1 MAIEQIELTCPVC
14 GKTFKRAKSK
24 YLREKER
31 RPDFIPCCSHSCARL
46 NCKPRSW
53 KPAVFENPN
62 GNFLF
67 GQADLDRLR
76 MNKDRDLKEL
86 QCKCMSCGKTF
97 HISYSD
103 YQDILSKIKKTEGSN
118 IGKYCSRECFGKD
131 YSTRYDA
138 VLEKRNDT
146 ILNNYGSKE
155 AFYETHKS
163 KRETTLL
170 ERYGTTVVAH
180 IPNISTQKK
189 FTRRE
194 SHYGD
199 LVAQLFRKNIV
210 IDTSYDKFIKEE
222 TVQYRCLKCGHTWE
236 SDTTDQHYIYCSE
249 CYKQPY
255 SNKEKE
261 LVDYVRSI
269 YDGTIIENDRKI
281 LNGKEL
287 DLYLPDLNLAIEF
300 NGNYWHSDAIV
311 SSTKHLEKTLGC
323 KEKGIRLI
331 HIFEY
336 EWDTMQDKL
345 KNFLK
350 QCMGLFDHRVYARQ
364 CEVREI
370 TYSVYRDFL
379 EQYHLQGAVN
389 SPTRYGLFYDNEL
402 VSVIGIGQSRFTK
415 NDLELHRFCVK
426 AGWQIVGG
434 FGKLLSAVQHLG
446 DIVSYIDYSKFDGKG
461 YFATGFEEVEQ
472 TKPNFVWFKGTTI
485 LKRYA
490 TQKHK
495 LPELLGEEFN
505 PNETEVENMTR
516 MGFMR
521 IYDCG
526 NLKVILRKK

>member
-1 MAIEQIELTCPVC
+1 M
-14 GKTFKRAKSK
+14 
-24 YLREKER
+24 
-31 RPDFIPCCSHSCARL
+31 
-46 NCKPRSW
+46 
-53 KPAVFENPN
+53 
-62 GNFLF
+62 
-67 GQADLDRLR
+67 
-76 MNKDRDLKEL
+76 
-86 QCKCMSCGKTF
+86 
-97 HISYSD
+97 
-103 YQDILSKIKKTEGSN
+103 
-118 IGKYCSRECFGKD
+118 
-131 YSTRYDA
+131 
-138 VLEKRNDT
+138 
-146 ILNNYGSKE
+146 
-155 AFYETHKS
+155 
-163 KRETTLL
+163 
-170 ERYGTTVVAH
+170 
-180 IPNISTQKK
+180 
-189 FTRRE
+189 
-194 SHYGD
+194 
-199 LVAQLFRKNIV
+199 
-210 IDTSYDKFIKEE
+210 
-222 TVQYRCLKCGHTWE
+222 
-236 SDTTDQHYIYCSE
+236 
-249 CYKQPY
+249 
-255 SNKEKE
+255 
-261 LVDYVRSI
+261 DYVRSI
-269 YDGTIIENDRKI
+269 YDGTIIENDRKV

-311 SSTKHLEKTLGC
+311 SSTKHLEKTLCC

-350 QCMGLFDHRVYARQ
+350 QCMGLFERRVYARQ

-379 EQYHLQGAVN
+379 EKYHLQGTVN

-426 AGWQIVGG
+426 AGWQIAGG
-434 FGKLLSAVQHLG
+434 FGKLLSAVRNLG
-446 DIVSYIDYSKFDGKG
+446 DIVSYIDYSKFDGRG
-461 YFATGFEEVEQ
+461 YFATGFEEIER
-472 TKPNFVWFKGTTI
+472 TKPNFVWYKGATI

-516 MGFMR
+516 LGFMR